1 MEIRSLGSSG
11 ELCSTLTQV
20 QEKGQNMD
28 AFSELFAMLFGKM
41 LIPNSNGLNLMMNQD
56 SYNNLNS
63 TTSGNYNLE
72 DLLSMTDVLRIC
84 SSQSMD
90 TKNIQG
96 FTSNNVDFQKL
107 LNLSND
113 IPEELQ
119 EFINNFT
126 GSSSKE
132 SEVPSGNLGS
142 DTVNIISEQLNNINT
157 SEVNNMNN
165 LLNIVSEEN
174 AAVSEMKL
182 QSNAL
187 NMQAVENASVSES
200 NKSLDLLN
208 IQATVTES
216 NETSVESVNEFKYTQ
231 GTGYGEKSDNDGIN
245 NSANTEGEAESILPE
260 KKQNSIFQLT
270 NTSESTN
277 VLNNIKAEN
286 NNKVDLQ
293 QNISQSSLVENPRDI
308 IDIAVEKFK
317 TLRLPGSTEVT
328 VKLRPEE
335 LGEVSLKL
343 VLEKGQI
350 NGSITA
356 DRKEVVVMLQ
366 NNLDQLKADLKSS
379 NVNLN
384 NLSVNIQAGEDFDR
398 NNSRRGFS
406 SKQNKNNHRMIQATE
421 EEMQSYDLQ
430 EGFNII
436 A

>member
-11 ELCSTLTQV
+11 DLSSTLTQV

-28 AFSELFAMLFGKM
+28 AFSELFAMLFSNM
-41 LIPNSNGLNLMMNQD
+41 LIPNSNELNLMMNQD
-56 SYNNLNS
+56 SFNNLNS
-63 TTSGNYNLE
+63 TFSSDYSHENI
-72 DLLSMTDVLRIC
+72 LSMTDVLRI
-84 SSQSMD
+84 SNGQSMD
-90 TKNIQG
+90 TKSIQS

-107 LNLSND
+107 LNLSD
-113 IPEELQ
+113 AIPDELQ

-132 SEVPSGNLGS
+132 SEVTSGNLGS

-182 QSNAL
+182 QSNPL

-216 NETSVESVNEFKYTQ
+216 NETSVESVNELKYTQ
-231 GTGYGEKSDNDGIN
+231 GTGYGGKSDEDGIN
-245 NSANTEGEAESILPE
+245 NSANTEGEAKSILPE
-260 KKQNSIFQLT
+260 KKQNSTFQLT
-270 NTSESTN
+270 NTSETTTA
-277 VLNNIKAEN
+277 LNNIKAEN
-286 NNKVDLQ
+286 VNKVDLQ
-293 QNISQSSLVENPRDI
+293 QNISQSTLVENPRDI

-335 LGEVSLKL
+335 LGVVSLKL

-379 NVNLN
+379 NVNLS

-406 SKQNKNNHRMIQATE
+406 SKQNKNNHRMIQAIE
-421 EEMQSYDLQ
+421 EEMQPYDLQ